1 MIGLANESFIYI
13 NNTKCKA
20 LIDTGSMIS
29 TISEGMLN
37 ELTPPPE
44 LKSLDDFS
52 LSISVAGGTTLPYLG
67 YIEASIKVD
76 FVEQD
81 FMIPLL
87 VVSLTDYNKNVPVII
102 GTNVIR
108 LLDSCSMVGRQ
119 QTNIDKIPREWD
131 IAFNSIKDEAIGQVY
146 STNKNPI
153 KIKPLSVLNV
163 SGLAR
168 SKTPEAC
175 TVVTESLSDDLSD
188 VSVCPRVVNVK
199 GSTCRVPVRIFNM
212 TAKAMVIKPKTHLC
226 SLNEV
231 KVVRH
236 VDVHSAESA
245 VDEEK
250 GSLSDQELSS
260 LGINLES
267 FDVPEDTKLRLKGLI
282 SRLPSDCKEVF
293 SDVVQAICKS
303 IVLTPD
309 TNPAIETVCLSHDI
323 QFIDS
328 DSEILADTS
337 KFADIDWTYEQRQDS
352 CLSRVIDLVTT
363 GHRLTKRQMSH
374 ETDLVRRL
382 LREWDK
388 LCLKDKCSENSQDKR
403 NVVSKKK
410 DCPSVL
416 VDKVLDSDKTVDE
429 ITTDDQVV
437 SNTSSDISESDS
449 EEEFLVHD
457 CPRRRVDIVLPLNP
471 LADEFHPGIL
481 NLDEVSQRSS
491 SPDSSIEQSDG
502 QRSSILD
509 VSEFSNPVPVSS
521 ESETS
526 PDNQTSSASDNH
538 APSAL
543 DYVQPESEIQVRRSS
558 RQVKPPVRFQDYV
571 RY

>member
-81 FMIPLL
+81 FMIPL
-87 VVSLTDYNKNVPVII
+87 
-102 GTNVIR
+102 
-108 LLDSCSMVGRQ
+108 
-119 QTNIDKIPREWD
+119 
-131 IAFNSIKDEAIGQVY
+131 
-146 STNKNPI
+146 
-153 KIKPLSVLNV
+153 
-163 SGLAR
+163 

-175 TVVTESLSDDLSD
+175 TVVTEGLSDDLSD

-236 VDVHSAESA
+236 VDVQSAESA

-267 FDVPEDTKLRLKGLI
+267 FDVPDDTKLRLKGLV
-282 SRLPSDCKEVF
+282 SRYRSIF
-293 SDVVQAICKS
+293 SQGP
-303 IVLTPD
+303 T
-309 TNPAIETVCLSHDI
+309 DI
-323 QFIDS
+323 G
-328 DSEILADTS
+328 L
-337 KFADIDWTYEQRQDS
+337 
-352 CLSRVIDLVTT
+352 
-363 GHRLTKRQMSH
+363 
-374 ETDLVRRL
+374 TDLM
-382 LREWDK
+382 E
-388 LCLKDKCSENSQDKR
+388 
-403 NVVSKKK
+403 
-410 DCPSVL
+410 
-416 VDKVLDSDKTVDE
+416 
-429 ITTDDQVV
+429 
-437 SNTSSDISESDS
+437 
-449 EEEFLVHD
+449 H
-457 CPRRRVDIVLPLNP
+457 
-471 LADEFHPGIL
+471 
-481 NLDEVSQRSS
+481 
-491 SPDSSIEQSDG
+491 
-502 QRSSILD
+502 
-509 VSEFSNPVPVSS
+509 
-521 ESETS
+521 
-526 PDNQTSSASDNH
+526 
-538 APSAL
+538 
-543 DYVQPESEIQVRRSS
+543 EIQLSDDIHPWSVF
-558 RQVKPPVRFQDYV
+558 VT
-571 RY
+571 

>member
-1 MIGLANESFIYI
+1 MQEMIKSMKLLNTRMESFEGELKKLKESKPDDHTSSSNSQFRGQGRGNYRGSDRRDEGFKRVKVSVEGQTRDLYRPENVPSPKLVDTCTQSILAQRMIGLANESFIYI

-212 TAKAMVIKPKTHLC
+212 TAKAMVIKPKTHLV
-226 SLNEV
+226 EYTV
-231 KVVRH
+231 
-236 VDVHSAESA
+236 
-245 VDEEK
+245 
-250 GSLSDQELSS
+250 
-260 LGINLES
+260 
-267 FDVPEDTKLRLKGLI
+267 
-282 SRLPSDCKEVF
+282 
-293 SDVVQAICKS
+293 
-303 IVLTPD
+303 IVL
-309 TNPAIETVCLSHDI
+309 
-323 QFIDS
+323 
-328 DSEILADTS
+328 
-337 KFADIDWTYEQRQDS
+337 
-352 CLSRVIDLVTT
+352 
-363 GHRLTKRQMSH
+363 
-374 ETDLVRRL
+374 
-382 LREWDK
+382 
-388 LCLKDKCSENSQDKR
+388 
-403 NVVSKKK
+403 
-410 DCPSVL
+410 
-416 VDKVLDSDKTVDE
+416 
-429 ITTDDQVV
+429 
-437 SNTSSDISESDS
+437 
-449 EEEFLVHD
+449 
-457 CPRRRVDIVLPLNP
+457 
-471 LADEFHPGIL
+471 
-481 NLDEVSQRSS
+481 
-491 SPDSSIEQSDG
+491 
-502 QRSSILD
+502 
-509 VSEFSNPVPVSS
+509 
-521 ESETS
+521 
-526 PDNQTSSASDNH
+526 
-538 APSAL
+538 
-543 DYVQPESEIQVRRSS
+543 
-558 RQVKPPVRFQDYV
+558 
-571 RY
+571 

>member
-212 TAKAMVIKPKTHLC
+212 TAKAMVIKPKTHLV
-226 SLNEV
+226 EYTV
-231 KVVRH
+231 
-236 VDVHSAESA
+236 
-245 VDEEK
+245 
-250 GSLSDQELSS
+250 
-260 LGINLES
+260 
-267 FDVPEDTKLRLKGLI
+267 
-282 SRLPSDCKEVF
+282 
-293 SDVVQAICKS
+293 
-303 IVLTPD
+303 IVL
-309 TNPAIETVCLSHDI
+309 
-323 QFIDS
+323 
-328 DSEILADTS
+328 
-337 KFADIDWTYEQRQDS
+337 
-352 CLSRVIDLVTT
+352 
-363 GHRLTKRQMSH
+363 
-374 ETDLVRRL
+374 
-382 LREWDK
+382 
-388 LCLKDKCSENSQDKR
+388 
-403 NVVSKKK
+403 
-410 DCPSVL
+410 
-416 VDKVLDSDKTVDE
+416 
-429 ITTDDQVV
+429 
-437 SNTSSDISESDS
+437 
-449 EEEFLVHD
+449 
-457 CPRRRVDIVLPLNP
+457 
-471 LADEFHPGIL
+471 
-481 NLDEVSQRSS
+481 
-491 SPDSSIEQSDG
+491 
-502 QRSSILD
+502 
-509 VSEFSNPVPVSS
+509 
-521 ESETS
+521 
-526 PDNQTSSASDNH
+526 
-538 APSAL
+538 
-543 DYVQPESEIQVRRSS
+543 
-558 RQVKPPVRFQDYV
+558 
-571 RY
+571 

>member
-363 GHRLTKRQMSH
+363 GHRLTKHFAYDQFAQ
-374 ETDLVRRL
+374 
-382 LREWDK
+382 
-388 LCLKDKCSENSQDKR
+388 SEQQ
-403 NVVSKKK
+403 
-410 DCPSVL
+410 
-416 VDKVLDSDKTVDE
+416 E
-429 ITTDDQVV
+429 
-437 SNTSSDISESDS
+437 
-449 EEEFLVHD
+449 
-457 CPRRRVDIVLPLNP
+457 
-471 LADEFHPGIL
+471 
-481 NLDEVSQRSS
+481 
-491 SPDSSIEQSDG
+491 
-502 QRSSILD
+502 
-509 VSEFSNPVPVSS
+509 
-521 ESETS
+521 
-526 PDNQTSSASDNH
+526 
-538 APSAL
+538 
-543 DYVQPESEIQVRRSS
+543 
-558 RQVKPPVRFQDYV
+558 
-571 RY
+571 